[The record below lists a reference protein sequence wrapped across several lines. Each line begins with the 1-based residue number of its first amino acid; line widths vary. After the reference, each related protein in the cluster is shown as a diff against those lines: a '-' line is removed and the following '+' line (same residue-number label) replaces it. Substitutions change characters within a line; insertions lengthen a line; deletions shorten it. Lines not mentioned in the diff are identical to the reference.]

1 MGSKQLDLILENDIL
16 TSSFNDKKMFLKFRF
31 SEKAT

>member
-1 MGSKQLDLILENDIL
+1 MGPKQLDLILENDIL
-16 TSSFNDKKMFLKFRF
+16 TSSFIDKKMLLKFRF